1 MTMTTSVERLRVRM
15 RPQGRLAWN
24 FLLQKGFYLTGR
36 AGMTV
41 REFMAAAVGYDDGT
55 IEGEV
60 RTIFLNSR
68 PVDDIDGPHVRD
80 GDRLALGSAMPGLI
94 GICMGRD
101 NPYKGFRSDIS
112 AKADASEADPREI
125 IRVFVKIFSTL
136 AVDTGE
142 AVLARGIRLDA
153 AELAEFL
160 DRQQAHL
167 LPADGA
173 PAEVQLAA
181 LRHLTG
187 EVVVS
192 VEFVG

>member
-1 MTMTTSVERLRVRM
+1 MTTSAERLRVRIG
-15 RPQGRLAWN
+15 QEGRLAWN

-41 REFMAAAVGYDDGT
+41 REFLAAVLGYDDAT

-60 RTIFLNSR
+60 RTIFLNCR

-112 AKADASEADPREI
+112 AKADAPEADTREI

-142 AVLARGIRLDA
+142 GVLARGIALDA
-153 AELAEFL
+153 GELAEFL

-167 LPADGA
+167 LPVDGA
-173 PAEVQLAA
+173 SAEAQLAS
-181 LRHLTG
+181 LRQRTG
-187 EVVVS
+187 EVTVT
-192 VEFVG
+192 VEFSG